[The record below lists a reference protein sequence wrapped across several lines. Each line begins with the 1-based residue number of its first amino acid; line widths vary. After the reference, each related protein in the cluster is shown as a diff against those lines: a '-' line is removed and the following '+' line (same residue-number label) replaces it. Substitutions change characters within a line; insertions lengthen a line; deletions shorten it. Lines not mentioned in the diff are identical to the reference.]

1 MTHDVFYA
9 PPSHIGE
16 ADITLEGP
24 ELQHLALVMRTKE
37 GDAIQVV
44 DGTGTVYEAVVRRL
58 ARTAACCTITARRT
72 GEGEGRVALTLGVG
86 ILKNPAKF
94 DFVVE
99 KATELGV
106 RTIVPLETRRT
117 VAQHAHKTE
126 RWQKLAIAAMKQ
138 SGRSVLPCIS
148 PITPLAAF
156 LAAAPGGA
164 FRLMAHEAAGTSLPE
179 LLQGEP
185 QRPAIWLCVG
195 PEGGFTEE
203 EAREA
208 AGAGF
213 LAAGLGPRRLRAE
226 TAAIVATAM
235 CTLL

>member
-24 ELQHLALVMRTKE
+24 ELQHLALVMRKKE
-37 GDAIQVV
+37 GDAIRVV
-44 DGTGTVYEAVVRRL
+44 DGAGTVYEAVVRRL
-58 ARTAACCTITARRT
+58 SRAAACCAITARRT
-72 GEGEGRVALTLGVG
+72 GEGEGHVALTLGVG
-86 ILKNPAKF
+86 LLKNPAKF
-94 DFVVE
+94 DFIVE

-106 RTIVPLETRRT
+106 RTIVPLETQRT
-117 VAQHAHKTE
+117 IGRHACKTE

-138 SGRSVLPCIS
+138 SGRAVLPRVS
-148 PITPLAAF
+148 PVTPLAAF
-156 LAAAPGGA
+156 LAAAPGDA
-164 FRLMAHEAAGTSLPE
+164 LRLMAHTEAGTALTE
-179 LLQGEP
+179 LLRGQPE
-185 QRPAIWLCVG
+185 RPAIWLTVG

-213 LAAGLGPRRLRAE
+213 QFAGLGPRRLRAE
-226 TAAIVATAM
+226 TAAIVATAL